1 MLYFELVGELNYYY
15 KFVTRW
21 FLCEQGL
28 GEEVEEEEVSDQVL
42 LEWILLES
50 FYKMQIHL
58 LLFKKSNLNFECE
71 KQIINGLMF

>member
-1 MLYFELVGELNYYY
+1 MNS
-15 KFVTRW
+15 VTAK
-21 FLCEQGL
+21 Q
-28 GEEVEEEEVSDQVL
+28 S
-42 LEWILLES
+42 S